1 MLLSQMNWLANEVNL
16 NTQKLKLWESFLT
29 LHKIYHKYLLFKN
42 LYLQLVQTIKSFTE
56 MIFHHFETLIPQDFL
71 TKSTGAFQLELLLTM
86 LIERDGRLVNRKT
99 TFSNNGEI
107 PSNRKNILTPNFNP
121 HKELCFIIWLD
132 RATIVSMNLLLT
144 IAPDILTVS
153 LPLIEVQDMWHPSKL

>member
-1 MLLSQMNWLANEVNL
+1 
-16 NTQKLKLWESFLT
+16 
-29 LHKIYHKYLLFKN
+29 
-42 LYLQLVQTIKSFTE
+42 

-121 HKELCFIIWLD
+121 HKELFYNLTGSRYDSFHEFITD
-132 RATIVSMNLLLT
+132 NSPGHFN
-144 IAPDILTVS
+144 S
-153 LPLIEVQDMWHPSKL
+153 LSCH

>member
-1 MLLSQMNWLANEVNL
+1 
-16 NTQKLKLWESFLT
+16 
-29 LHKIYHKYLLFKN
+29 
-42 LYLQLVQTIKSFTE
+42 

-71 TKSTGAFQLELLLTM
+71 TIKSQTFSFETICVGDTGLLTLEWNASKNKSTGAFQLELLLTM

-132 RATIVSMNLLLT
+132 RATIVSMSLLLT

-153 LPLIEVQDMWHPSKL
+153 RATDRSTRHVTSF